1 MNDSVK
7 IRPRVILAT
16 YYKKLSEINLSD
28 SANVGKED
36 FYEGIIAV
44 CNATK
49 ELGKKYDISIILKG
63 KAINKKDI
71 KWHNGNIILFKKF
84 NETNKKN
91 FVINKLF
98 EFFNFIN
105 IFFLLK
111 KCKFDSIIFRDLP
124 GHLIIFSNFKKR
136 FNYKLFY
143 QSTAPLGD
151 INIIYGKSKKTVNR
165 YGYIIK
171 GIFFNICEKM
181 AFNKADIIFPIS
193 EYQKRNLEKNY
204 PKKTIIPISMGVDED
219 WINYKSSKKSFLEKI
234 KEKNKII
241 TYFGT
246 LNSTRNPQFIILIF
260 NEMKKQIK
268 KTKLLLI
275 GSANKKYETE
285 YLKNMVNELGLQ
297 NDVIFTGSLDRYTLI
312 HYLKYCDVS
321 ISAIPPCKIY
331 KFSSP
336 TKLYESL
343 GNCIPVVANKG
354 IMEHEK
360 VIKQSGGGF
369 LVDYNTKEF
378 SNAIIKLLKN
388 DELRINMGKSGKA
401 YVLKEYNYRLIAKRI
416 EKYFI

>member
-1 MNDSVK
+1 MNASVK
-7 IRPRVILAT
+7 KRPKILLAT
-16 YYKKLSEINLSD
+16 YYNFPC
-28 SANVGKED
+28 KEQVIENI
-36 FYEGIIAV
+36 FA
-44 CNATK
+44 K

-63 KAINKKDI
+63 KANNKKDI
-71 KWHNGNIILFKKF
+71 KWHNCKIILFKKF
-84 NETNKKN
+84 TEKNTKNIMLNK
-91 FVINKLF
+91 FF

-111 KCKFDSIIFRDLP
+111 KYKFDSIIFRDLP
-124 GHLIIFSNFKKR
+124 GQLIIFSIFKKK
-136 FNYKLFY
+136 FNFKLFY

-151 INIIYGKSKKTVNR
+151 IDIVYGKRKKTINR

-171 GIFFNICEKM
+171 GTFFNICEKM
-181 AFNKADIIFPIS
+181 AFSVADIIFSIS
-193 EYQKRNLEKNY
+193 EYQKGNLEKHY

-219 WINYKSSKKSFLEKI
+219 WINYKSSKKGFLEKI

-246 LNSTRNPQFIILIF
+246 LNLTRNPQFIILVF

-285 YLKNMVNELGLQ
+285 YLKNMVKELDLQ

-312 HYLKYCDVS
+312 HYLKYCDIS

-360 VIKQSGGGF
+360 VINQSGGGF
-369 LVDYNTKEF
+369 LVNYNIKDF

-388 DELRINMGKSGKA
+388 DELRINMGKNGKK
-401 YVLKEYNYRLIAKRI
+401 YVLKEYNYRLIAKKI